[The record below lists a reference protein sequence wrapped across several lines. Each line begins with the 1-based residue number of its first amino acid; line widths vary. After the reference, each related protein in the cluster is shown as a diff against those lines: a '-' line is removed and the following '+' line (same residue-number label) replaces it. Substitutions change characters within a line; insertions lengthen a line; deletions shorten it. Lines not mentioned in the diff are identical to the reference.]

1 MLAVSQAPPKRN
13 MGQIDALRSASQAA
27 KASTKLRV
35 AIVLK
40 VYEPDKTAKFFVKSA
55 YNHWVWI
62 EFFADLEE
70 SRKWLGLDGE
80 QVN

>member
-1 MLAVSQAPPKRN
+1 

-40 VYEPDKTAKFFVKSA
+40 GYEPDKTTEFFVSSA
-55 YNHWVWI
+55 YNHGVRI
-62 EFFADLEE
+62 EFFADTEE
-70 SRKWLGLDGE
+70 ALKWLGLDGE
-80 QVN
+80 RVD